1 MRTCVV
7 RADSAEGVHHAA
19 LAALEAQ
26 GVRLLKIPDVPPL
39 QLLVPVPVA
48 GGGLLSLTHQP
59 THFVP
64 LVDLAQQLPLAAEG
78 KIVGCVQI

>member
-7 RADSAEGVHHAA
+7 RAESAEGVHHAA

-39 QLLVPVPVA
+39 QLWVPVGA
-48 GGGLLSLTHQP
+48 GGGGSLKHQP
-59 THFVP
+59 THLVP

-78 KIVGCVQI
+78 KIVGCVRI